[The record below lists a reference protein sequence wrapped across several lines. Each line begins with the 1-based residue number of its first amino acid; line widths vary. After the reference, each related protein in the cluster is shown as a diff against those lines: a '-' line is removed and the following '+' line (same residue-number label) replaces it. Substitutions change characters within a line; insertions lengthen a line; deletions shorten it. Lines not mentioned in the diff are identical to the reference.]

1 MAGKIQI
8 GTSGW
13 AYKEWRGDF
22 YPESLRQADEFEY
35 YQTQFQTVELNNS
48 FYRLPTKETFEHWKS
63 TTNKEFTFSVKASR
77 YITHM
82 KKLKEPIASSS
93 RFFENVAGL
102 GGKLAVVLFQL
113 PPHWRY
119 NKDRLSEFLKAPPK
133 GIRYTFEFRD
143 TSWHNN
149 EVYEMLKNHNCA
161 FCIFDLDRQLSPLE
175 VTADFVYIRLHGPA
189 GKYSGSYSD
198 DELVDW
204 ADKCRNWSA
213 EGKDVFVY
221 FDNDIGGHAPHDAL
235 RLVNLVEVEG

>member
-1 MAGKIQI
+1 MPGKIQI

-119 NKDRLSEFLKAPPK
+119 NKERLSEFLKAPPK

-143 TSWHNN
+143 TSWHN
-149 EVYEMLKNHNCA
+149 
-161 FCIFDLDRQLSPLE
+161 
-175 VTADFVYIRLHGPA
+175 
-189 GKYSGSYSD
+189 
-198 DELVDW
+198 
-204 ADKCRNWSA
+204 
-213 EGKDVFVY
+213 
-221 FDNDIGGHAPHDAL
+221 
-235 RLVNLVEVEG
+235 